1 MPTPVV
7 RAYLARV
14 EDVNARERS
23 IVAKI
28 NTAAVDRYR
37 TVIDPRGISLTNY
50 RSNPVVLWE
59 HGRDFARGAM
69 PVGRN
74 DWVRPAIG
82 PDGPELI
89 AKTLFH
95 SGKKA
100 DEFTD
105 RLFECYKDGDMRAFS
120 VNVIPDESR
129 TSPPTQDEKR
139 ERPELEDC
147 MMCYRGSE
155 LAEYSLVAVGGNAQ
169 ALTLDEARSIM
180 KCVGRGLTLPAELVK
195 RAQDVVDPQEDPEEG
210 ERTIVEQE
218 GKWLVYSAKGKKV
231 GEYDSADEA
240 EKCKMAGPKGKGGKG
255 GKDDEKK
262 TDDDPCR
269 NLPPLTGRSLA
280 DSEAAFLGQIRS
292 LFNTSEIVDD
302 LKARADLRRGIV

>member
-1 MPTPVV
+1 MSKLT

-23 IVAKI
+23 VVAKI
-28 NTAAVDRYR
+28 NTGSVDRYR
-37 TVIDPRGISLTNY
+37 TVIDPRGISLSNY

-59 HGRDFARGAM
+59 HGRDMARGAM

-74 DWVRPAIG
+74 EWIKPAIG

-120 VNVIPDESR
+120 VNVIPDEEKS
-129 TSPPTQDEKR
+129 SPPTADELH
-139 ERPELEDC
+139 ERPELKDC
-147 MMCYRGSE
+147 LMCYRASE

-169 ALTLDEARSIM
+169 ALTLDEARGILR
-180 KCVGRGLTLPAELVK
+180 CLGRGLSLPAELVK
-195 RAQDVVDPQEDPEEG
+195 RAKDVAEPEDDPDEERRVAKEG
-210 ERTIVEQE
+210 EKWCVYA
-218 GKWLVYSAKGKKV
+218 GKKKV
-231 GEYDSADEA
+231 GEFDTEEEA
-240 EKCKMAGPKGKGGKG
+240 MNCKKAGPKDKGGKG
-255 GKDDEKK
+255 GK
-262 TDDDPCR
+262 
-269 NLPPLTGRSLA
+269 
-280 DSEAAFLGQIRS
+280 
-292 LFNTSEIVDD
+292 
-302 LKARADLRRGIV
+302 